1 MTINNDETTH
11 ENDMHVNPDQLTA
24 VQKLL
29 KFLQSVRKPISDY
42 GIQTVSGLT
51 VLGIWYRY
59 FS

>member
-29 KFLQSVRKPISDY
+29 KFLQSVDVNDPYTKAH
-42 GIQTVSGLT
+42 GI
-51 VLGIWYRY
+51 
-59 FS
+59 